1 MQSLFPDKTIGKLL
15 DHICAVGG
23 QSHSPDSR
31 GPRKK
36 KKASVYPRV
45 RLDLWL
51 HDRGRHSP
59 ALREPLRW
67 SLAGF
72 HERAILDTLFGPC
85 FGSVAW
91 PSAGANEHG
100 AARVKLTLCTQCCL

>member
-36 KKASVYPRV
+36 EGFCLPK
-45 RLDLWL
+45 
-51 HDRGRHSP
+51 G
-59 ALREPLRW
+59 
-67 SLAGF
+67 SLG
-72 HERAILDTLFGPC
+72 L
-85 FGSVAW
+85 VA
-91 PSAGANEHG
+91 P
-100 AARVKLTLCTQCCL
+100 